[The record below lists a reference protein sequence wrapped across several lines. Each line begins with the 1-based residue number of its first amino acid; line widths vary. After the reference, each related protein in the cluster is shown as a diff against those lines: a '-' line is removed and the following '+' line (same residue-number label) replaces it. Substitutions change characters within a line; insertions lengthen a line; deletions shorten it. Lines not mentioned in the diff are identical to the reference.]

1 MGLKHGCPTLV
12 GPVLI
17 RVSIRM
23 LTESPGGTEA
33 QLSLCHFPFL
43 PLSSSF
49 LDNLQSKLPHPGL
62 WLGLCFWWKS
72 RLKTLSS
79 MENASFSTTENKNLI
94 ISLRVRKG
102 SPPTESLGKIFP
114 RGLELGLGYRPIF
127 LHPPN
132 SQSLVTMF
140 LLCFYESHLY
150 LNSTG

>member
-1 MGLKHGCPTLV
+1 
-12 GPVLI
+12 
-17 RVSIRM
+17 
-23 LTESPGGTEA
+23 
-33 QLSLCHFPFL
+33 
-43 PLSSSF
+43 
-49 LDNLQSKLPHPGL
+49 
-62 WLGLCFWWKS
+62 
-72 RLKTLSS
+72 
-79 MENASFSTTENKNLI
+79 MEDASFSTTENKNLI

-140 LLCFYESHLY
+140 LLCFYEFHLY